1 MLAVHAMTAKT
12 TRRMQ
17 AMQTQ
22 PAAAPTQPAAD
33 TGNQVPDSNAHPTVT
48 ASTSGRTVT
57 YTINIFGANWTITW
71 SVWIWGIVFMA
82 VGAVL
87 CFLTL
92 QWWKLLRIP
101 LGGLIGFFLAYAIMG
116 NLIYPYVSNP
126 AATGWS
132 VLWYCLVAVMVV
144 VGVLL
149 FWKCPN
155 LCIGVT
161 SCWLLYMAGTLF
173 VAILNACLTNGMYA
187 WVALLIVIAFAVGG
201 FFLGC
206 AFPNATIMIG
216 TAFAGAYTCVVGL
229 GLMTGQYPVVQP
241 PGREWISWMYII
253 GQLVLSVAGL
263 MFQWCVSYKKNN
275 ARVNDDETERLDQQ
289 DAHVQAQVEIKL

>member
-1 MLAVHAMTAKT
+1 MLAIHAMTAKT

-17 AMQTQ
+17 AVQT
-22 PAAAPTQPAAD
+22 TPAAD
-33 TGNQVPDSNAHPTVT
+33 TGSQPAT
-48 ASTSGRTVT
+48 ASVHVSTSGGHTAVT
-57 YTINIFGANWTITW
+57 MTIFGGQWTLTW
-71 SVWIWGIVFMA
+71 DAWIWGIIFMA

-101 LGGLIGFFLAYAIMG
+101 LGGLIGFFLALAIMSY
-116 NLIYPYVSNP
+116 LITPYVSNP
-126 AATGWS
+126 TAVGWRI
-132 VLWYCLVAVMVV
+132 LWYCLVAVMCV

-155 LCIGVT
+155 LSVGATC
-161 SCWLLYMAGTLF
+161 CWLLYMAGTLF
-173 VAILNACLTNGMYA
+173 IAMIDAGLTRPMAG
-187 WVALLIVIAFAVGG
+187 WLALLIVIAFAVGG

-206 AFPNATIMIG
+206 FFPNATIMIG

-229 GLMTGQYPVVQP
+229 GIMTGQYPTPQP
-241 PGREWISWMYII
+241 GNTAWVWWMYFI

-275 ARVNDDETERLDQQ
+275 ARVRDDETERLDAQ